1 MEDEGRILNL
11 ISKNSEISQR
21 QMAKYTDVSLG
32 HINYI
37 IQGLVKKGLVKM
49 EKVSPGKLRYVLTP
63 KGIARNTIRTYN
75 YIRNA
80 VKHVLTLRGELAY
93 IVNKYS
99 PEGYKIYID
108 NEKDEILQIL
118 KQLLKE
124 KEFSKVKILDEK
136 EQLIHTKS
144 LVILWNM
151 EKEQEYAKRNIKYI
165 NLLNGIDGI

>member
-80 VKHVLTLRGELAY
+80 VKRINLRENWHY

-99 PEGYKIYID
+99 
-108 NEKDEILQIL
+108 L
-118 KQLLKE
+118 K
-124 KEFSKVKILDEK
+124 V
-136 EQLIHTKS
+136 TR
-144 LVILWNM
+144 
-151 EKEQEYAKRNIKYI
+151 YT
-165 NLLNGIDGI
+165 